1 MTESVK
7 NMEKHLFIC
16 LANSFK
22 YGGRCIAGIEIRLS
36 ADEKTFRVVTED
48 GEPKWIRPV
57 QRETSHKEIPTE
69 TARNIRILDVIELS
83 NTEACGSG
91 CQNENFYY
99 SRMRIIKSLP
109 FSQKVLRALL
119 SKRDFVLHSQGRF
132 LTHKEYCA
140 NKGSLM
146 LIEPEEPE
154 IIREEKLKDGI
165 KKIQYKTRFTYKGNE
180 YLVSVTDPRY
190 LERMEGYS
198 NVPLIGK
205 FPSGTFYYAIS
216 MTEEPV
222 EVDGQL
228 QHYKLIA
235 GIIDT
240 RSVEADAQQDARNE
254 SLPYYLAEQ
263 FAMHTNRPIFI
274 TGKAGTGKTTFLRKL
289 REQSPKNMAVV
300 APTGVAAI
308 NAGGM
313 TIHSL
318 FQLPVRTLIPTPQS
332 YRQLFA
338 EQRLTQRKRNML
350 YHLEMLVIDEIS
362 MVRADVL
369 DAIDQVLRRYKYRKD
384 QPFGGV
390 QLVMIGDLFQ
400 LSPVVTRGDDEEAM
414 RKYYEGPYFFQAKVM
429 QELQPIYVE
438 LDHVFRQQDQTFVQ
452 LLNEVRENQL
462 TTQGRALLNSRY
474 NPRFKNTDEDFHITL
489 TTHNRSADELNE
501 RELNRLPDEPHV
513 FTAEIKK
520 DFPVN
525 IYPTEEILTLKEGAR
540 VMFVRNDDQKPRR
553 FYNGKIGVITEID
566 SEKIVVRCDDGDIE
580 VTRMV
585 WENIRYKEDEKTGKI
600 DEEVLGTFTQY
611 PLRLAWAVTIHKSQG
626 LTFDK
631 VIIDAARAFA
641 AGQVYVALS
650 RCRTLE
656 GIVLSTP
663 LDYVELDNDPSVLR
677 YTDSQPSVETV
688 NQALPKARKEYEVQ
702 LFSALF
708 DFHRTLSLVDQMR
721 KVATK
726 AVSFNEETLPWMEE
740 LQPVFS
746 EWQSIAEKFRPQLTK
761 LLLHGDKA
769 MLCGRLQ
776 AACQYFLPLMEPVAQ
791 RVANH
796 PCRSKNKGDVSDFEP
811 LLSDLFLV
819 LHEKMHLMQSLLKT
833 DEPSSE
839 SLLQARNNFVAPMAD
854 LQPLMEKPQRSRKSK
869 VESRK
874 PEKPKTPKPVKSPA
888 KNEYKGSALDDMA
901 VEAMIHDMLV
911 EGKPSPFLLD
921 FIKMVKQRRNPA
933 PEPQQRFGERWMV
946 EDDLRLRELF
956 LEGTNIAQLA
966 KEFNRTQGAI
976 RARLKK
982 FGLIE

>member
-1 MTESVK
+1 
-7 NMEKHLFIC
+7 MEKHLFIC

-36 ADEKTFRVVTED
+36 ADEKTFRVVD
-48 GEPKWIRPV
+48 DQGEPRWIRPV
-57 QRETSHKEIPTE
+57 QRETTHKEIPME

-109 FSQKVLRALL
+109 FSQKVLQALL
-119 SKRDFVLHSQGRF
+119 SKRDYVLHSQGRF

-154 IIREEKLKDGI
+154 IIREEKFKDGI

-205 FPSGTFYYAIS
+205 FPTGTFYYAIS

-369 DAIDQVLRRYKYRKD
+369 DAIDTVLRRYKYRKD

-400 LSPVVTRGDDEEAM
+400 LSPVVTKGEDEETM
-414 RKYYEGPYFFQAKVM
+414 KKYYEGPYFFQAKVM
-429 QELQPIYVE
+429 KELQPIYVE
-438 LDHVFRQQDQTFVQ
+438 LDHVFRQQDQTFVS

-513 FTAEIKK
+513 FEADIKK
-520 DFPVN
+520 DFPAN
-525 IYPTEEILTLKEGAR
+525 IYPTEEILTLKVGAR

-553 FYNGKIGVITEID
+553 FYNGKIGVITDID
-566 SEKIVVRCDDGDIE
+566 DGKIFVRCDDGDIE

-585 WENIRYKEDEKTGKI
+585 WENIRYREDEKTGKI

-656 GIVLSTP
+656 GIVLSSK

-721 KVATK
+721 KVAAK
-726 AVSFNEETLPWMEE
+726 AVSFNAECLPFLEG
-740 LQPVFS
+740 LQPIFS

-761 LLLHGDKA
+761 LLLHGDKS
-769 MLCGRLQ
+769 MLRERLQ
-776 AACQYFLPLMEPVAQ
+776 AACLYFLPLLEPVAQ
-791 RVANH
+791 QVANH

-811 LLSDLFLV
+811 LLNDLFLV
-819 LHEKMHLMQSLLKT
+819 LHEKMHLMQSILKT
-833 DEPSSE
+833 EEPSSE

-854 LQPLMEKPQRSRKSK
+854 LQPLMEKPQKK
-869 VESRK
+869 TKAPKKE
-874 PEKPKTPKPVKSPA
+874 PKPKAPKPVKAPA

-933 PEPQQRFGERWMV
+933 PAPQQRFGERWMV

-956 LEGTNIAQLA
+956 LEGTPIAQLA

>member
-1 MTESVK
+1 
-7 NMEKHLFIC
+7 MEKHLFIC

-22 YGGRCIAGIEIRLS
+22 YGGRCIAGIEIQLS

-57 QRETSHKEIPTE
+57 QRGAEHEEIAEE
-69 TARNIRILDVIELS
+69 TARNIRILDVIELE
-83 NTEACGSG
+83 TTDFCGVD
-91 CQNENFYY
+91 CQSENVYFN
-99 SRMRIIKSLP
+99 RMRIIKSLP
-109 FSQKVLRALL
+109 FSQKVLQALL
-119 SKRDFVLHSQGRF
+119 SKREAVLHSDERF
-132 LTHKEYCA
+132 LTHDEYRA
-140 NKGSLM
+140 NRGSLM

-154 IIREEKLKDGI
+154 IIREEKITEDGRRVP
-165 KKIQYKTRFTYKGNE
+165 KYKARFSYKGTE
-180 YLVSVTDPRY
+180 YLLPVTDPRY

-198 NVPLIGK
+198 NVPLVGR
-205 FPSGTFYYAIS
+205 FPTGTFFFTIS
-216 MTEEPV
+216 MAAEPWN
-222 EVDGQL
+222 DK
-228 QHYKLIA
+228 HYKLLA

-263 FAMHTNRPIFI
+263 FAMHTNKPLFI

-332 YRQLFA
+332 YQQLFA

-369 DAIDQVLRRYKYRKD
+369 DAIDTVLRRYKYRKD

-400 LSPVVTRGDDEEAM
+400 LSPVVTKGEDEEAM
-414 RKYYEGPYFFQAKVM
+414 KKYYDGPYFFHAKVM
-429 QELQPIYVE
+429 KELQPIYVE
-438 LDHVFRQQDQTFVQ
+438 LDHVFRQQDQTFVN

-462 TTQGRALLNSRY
+462 TAQGRALLTARY

-489 TTHNRSADELNE
+489 TTHNRLADELNE
-501 RELNRLPDEPHV
+501 HELTKLPDKPHV
-513 FTAEIKK
+513 FEADIKK
-520 DFPVN
+520 DFPAN
-525 IYPTEEILTLKEGAR
+525 IYPTEEILTLKIGAR

-553 FYNGKIGVITEID
+553 FYNGKIGVITDID
-566 SEKIVVRCDDGDIE
+566 DGNIVVRCDDGDIE

-585 WENIRYKEDEKTGKI
+585 WENIRYREDEKTGKI

-663 LDYVELDNDPSVLR
+663 LDYVELDNDPSVLQ

-702 LFSALF
+702 LYSALF

-726 AVSFNEETLPWMEE
+726 AVSFNKETLPWLDE
-740 LQPVFS
+740 LTPIFS
-746 EWQSIAEKFRPQLTK
+746 GWQSIADKFRPQLTK
-761 LLLHGDKA
+761 LLLNGDKTL
-769 MLCGRLQ
+769 LCGRLQ
-776 AACQYFLPLMEPVAQ
+776 AACQYFLPLMKSVAQ
-791 RVANH
+791 QVADH

-819 LHEKMHLMQSLLKT
+819 LHEKIHLMQAILNT

-839 SLLQARNNFVAPMAD
+839 SLLQARNVFVAPMAE
-854 LQPLMEKPQRSRKSK
+854 LQPLMEKPQKKSK
-869 VESRK
+869 TSKKESK
-874 PEKPKTPKPVKSPA
+874 PQVPKSVKGPA

-901 VEAMIHDMLV
+901 VEAMIHDMLA

-921 FIKMVKQRRNPA
+921 FIKMIRRQKTPPA
-933 PEPQQRFGERWMV
+933 SKPMQAGERWKI

-956 LEGTNIAQLA
+956 LEGSTIPQLA
-966 KEFNRTQGAI
+966 KELNRTYGSI

-982 FGLIE
+982 LGLTE

>member
-1 MTESVK
+1 MIEPER

-57 QRETSHKEIPTE
+57 QRGTEHEEIAEE
-69 TARNIRILDVIELS
+69 TARNIHIMDVIELE
-83 NTEACGSG
+83 NTECCGDD
-91 CQNENFYY
+91 CQSENVYFG
-99 SRMRIIKSLP
+99 RMRIVKSLP
-109 FSQKVLRALL
+109 FSHKVLQALL
-119 SKRDFVLHSQGRF
+119 SKREAVLHSDERF
-132 LTHKEYCA
+132 LTHEEYRS
-140 NKGSLM
+140 NRGSLM
-146 LIEPEEPE
+146 LIEPVEPE
-154 IIREEKLKDGI
+154 IIREEKISDDG
-165 KKIQYKTRFTYKGNE
+165 KHVPKYKAHFTYKGTE
-180 YLVSVTDPRY
+180 YLLPVTDPRY

-198 NVPLIGK
+198 NVPLVGK
-205 FPSGTFYYAIS
+205 FDTGTFFFTIS
-216 MTEEPV
+216 MAAEPWN
-222 EVDGQL
+222 DK
-228 QHYKLIA
+228 HYKLLA

-240 RSVEADAQQDARNE
+240 RSVEADTQQDARNE

-318 FQLPVRTLIPTPQS
+318 FQLPVRTLIPTQQS

-369 DAIDQVLRRYKYRKD
+369 DAIDTVLRRYKYRKD

-400 LSPVVTRGDDEEAM
+400 LSPVVTKGEDEDAM
-414 RKYYEGPYFFQAKVM
+414 NKYYDGPYFFQAKVM
-429 QELQPIYVE
+429 KELQPIYVE
-438 LDHVFRQQDQTFVQ
+438 LDHVFRQQDQTFVN

-462 TTQGRALLNSRY
+462 TTQGRALLNARY

-489 TTHNRSADELNE
+489 TTHNRLADELNE
-501 RELNRLPDEPHV
+501 RELAKLPDAPHV

-520 DFPVN
+520 DFPAN

-566 SEKIVVRCDDGDIE
+566 SEKIVVRCEDGDIE
-580 VTRMV
+580 VNRMV

-600 DEEVLGTFTQY
+600 NEEVLGTFTQY

-688 NQALPKARKEYEVQ
+688 NQALPKARKEYELQ

-708 DFHRTLSLVDQMR
+708 DYHRTLSLVEQMK

-726 AVSFNEETLPWMEE
+726 AVSFNEKTLPFLEGLE
-740 LQPVFS
+740 PVFT
-746 EWQSIAEKFRPQLTK
+746 EWQTIADKFRPKLTK
-761 LLLHGDKA
+761 LLLNSDKT
-769 MLCGRLQ
+769 MLRSRVQ
-776 AACQYFLPLMEPVAQ
+776 AACQYFVPLMEPVAQ
-791 RVANH
+791 QVANH

-811 LLSDLFLV
+811 LLNDLFLV
-819 LHEKMHLMQSLLKT
+819 LHEKIHLMQSLLKT

-839 SLLQARNNFVAPMAD
+839 SILQARNNFVAPMAD
-854 LQPLMEKPQRSRKSK
+854 LQPLMEKPQKKTKAAKKEPKQKTSK
-869 VESRK
+869 PIKGS
-874 PEKPKTPKPVKSPA
+874 A

-933 PEPQQRFGERWMV
+933 PAPQQRFGERWMV
-946 EDDLRLRELF
+946 EDEKNS
-956 LEGTNIAQLA
+956 TAH
-966 KEFNRTQGAI
+966 KVP
-976 RARLKK
+976 
-982 FGLIE
+982 

>member
-1 MTESVK
+1 
-7 NMEKHLFIC
+7 MEKHLFIC

-36 ADEKTFRVVTED
+36 ADEKTFRVITEN

-57 QRETSHKEIPTE
+57 QRETTHKEIPTE

-99 SRMRIIKSLP
+99 NRMRIIKSLP
-109 FSQKVLRALL
+109 FSQKVLQALL
-119 SKRDFVLHSQGRF
+119 SKRDYVLHSQGRF

-154 IIREEKLKDGI
+154 IIREEKFKDGI
-165 KKIQYKTRFTYKGNE
+165 KKIQYKTRFLYKGNE

-205 FPSGTFYYAIS
+205 FPTGTFYYAIS
-216 MTEEPV
+216 LTEEPV

-332 YRQLFA
+332 YKQLFA
-338 EQRLTQRKRNML
+338 EQRLTQRKRNL
-350 YHLEMLVIDEIS
+350 IYHLEMLVIDEIS

-400 LSPVVTRGDDEEAM
+400 LSPVVTKGEDEDAM
-414 RKYYEGPYFFQAKVM
+414 NKYYEGPYFFQAKVM
-429 QELQPIYVE
+429 KELQPIYVE
-438 LDHVFRQQDQTFVQ
+438 LDHVFRQQDQTFVNI
-452 LLNEVRENQL
+452 LNEVRENQL
-462 TTQGRALLNSRY
+462 TTQGRALLNARY

-489 TTHNRSADELNE
+489 TTHNRLADDLNE
-501 RELNRLPDEPHV
+501 RELAKLPDAPHV

-520 DFPVN
+520 DFPAN
-525 IYPTEEILTLKEGAR
+525 IYPTEEILTLKIGAR

-553 FYNGKIGVITEID
+553 FYNGKIGVIMDID
-566 SEKIVVRCDDGDIE
+566 DGKIFVRCDDGDIE
-580 VTRMV
+580 VNRMV
-585 WENIRYKEDEKTGKI
+585 WENIRYREDEKTGKI

-721 KVATK
+721 KVAAK
-726 AVSFNEETLPWMEE
+726 AVSFNEETLPWLES
-740 LQPVFS
+740 LQPIFS

-791 RVANH
+791 QVANH

-811 LLSDLFLV
+811 LLNDLFLV
-819 LHEKMHLMQSLLKT
+819 LHEKMHLMQLILKT

-839 SLLQARNNFVAPMAD
+839 SLLQARNNYVAPMAD
-854 LQPLMEKPQRSRKSK
+854 LQPLMEKPQKK
-869 VESRK
+869 AKAPKKEL
-874 PEKPKTPKPVKSPA
+874 KPKAPKPVKGPA

-933 PEPQQRFGERWMV
+933 PSPQQRFGERWMV
-946 EDDLRLRELF
+946 EDDLRLRKLF
-956 LEGTNIAQLA
+956 LEGNTIAQLA

>member
-1 MTESVK
+1 MIEPV
-7 NMEKHLFIC
+7 NIMEKHLFIC

-36 ADEKTFRVVTED
+36 EDGKTFRVVD
-48 GEPKWIRPV
+48 DQGEPRWMRPV
-57 QRETSHKEIPTE
+57 QRETNHKEIPTE

-83 NTEACGSG
+83 NTEACGTG

-109 FSQKVLRALL
+109 FSQKVLQALL

-132 LTHKEYCA
+132 LTHMEYCA

-154 IIREEKLKDGI
+154 IIREEKIKEGI
-165 KKIQYKTRFTYKGNE
+165 KKIQYKARFLYKGNE

-205 FPSGTFYYAIS
+205 FPTGTFYFAIS
-216 MTEEPV
+216 LTEEPV
-222 EVDGQL
+222 EVDNQL

-263 FAMHTNRPIFI
+263 FAMHTNRPLFI

-318 FQLPVRTLIPTPQS
+318 FQLPVRTLIPTAQS
-332 YRQLFA
+332 YKQLFA
-338 EQRLTQRKRNML
+338 EQRLTQRKRNLL

-369 DAIDQVLRRYKYRKD
+369 DAIDTVLRRYKYRKD

-400 LSPVVTRGDDEEAM
+400 LSPVVTKGEDEDAM
-414 RKYYEGPYFFQAKVM
+414 KKYYEGPYFFQAKVM
-429 QELQPIYVE
+429 KELQPIYVE
-438 LDHVFRQQDQTFVQ
+438 LDHVFRQQDQTFVN

-462 TTQGRALLNSRY
+462 TKQGRTLLNARY

-489 TTHNRSADELNE
+489 TTHNRLADELNE

-513 FTAEIKK
+513 FEADIKK
-520 DFPVN
+520 DFPPN
-525 IYPTEEILTLKEGAR
+525 IYPTEEILTLKIGAR

-553 FYNGKIGVITEID
+553 FYNGKIGVITDID
-566 SEKIVVRCDDGDIE
+566 DGKIFVRCDNGDIE
-580 VTRMV
+580 VNRMV
-585 WENIRYKEDEKTGKI
+585 WDNIRYREDEKTGKI
-600 DEEVLGTFTQY
+600 EEEVLGSFVQY

-721 KVATK
+721 KVAAK
-726 AVSFNEETLPWMEE
+726 AVSFNEETLPWLEE
-740 LQPVFS
+740 LQPIFS
-746 EWQSIAEKFRPQLTK
+746 DWQSVAEKFRPQLTK
-761 LLLHGDKA
+761 LLLHGDKT
-769 MLCGRLQ
+769 MLRGRLQ

-791 RVANH
+791 QVANH
-796 PCRSKNKGDVSDFEP
+796 PCRSKNKADVSDFEP
-811 LLSDLFLV
+811 LLNDLFLV
-819 LHEKMHLMQSLLKT
+819 LHEKVHLMQSLLKT
-833 DEPSSE
+833 EEPSSE

-854 LQPLMEKPQRSRKSK
+854 LQPLMEKPQKK
-869 VESRK
+869 TKAPKKE
-874 PEKPKTPKPVKSPA
+874 PKPKTQKPVKGPA
-888 KNEYKGSALDDMA
+888 KNEYKGSVLDDMA
-901 VEAMIHDMLV
+901 VEALIHDMLQ
-911 EGKPSPFLLD
+911 EGKPSPYLLD
-921 FIKMVKQRRNPA
+921 FIKMIRQQKNPSPA
-933 PEPQQRFGERWMV
+933 PQQAGERWKI

-956 LEGTNIAQLA
+956 IEGTAIAQLA
-966 KEFNRTQGAI
+966 KEFNRTYGAI

-982 FGLIE
+982 LGLIE

>member
-1 MTESVK
+1 MIEPV
-7 NMEKHLFIC
+7 NIMEKHLFIC

-36 ADEKTFRVVTED
+36 EDGKTFRVVD
-48 GEPKWIRPV
+48 DQGEPRWMRPV
-57 QRETSHKEIPTE
+57 QRETNHKEIPTE

-83 NTEACGSG
+83 NTEACGTG

-109 FSQKVLRALL
+109 FSQKVLQALL

-154 IIREEKLKDGI
+154 IIREEKIKEGI
-165 KKIQYKTRFTYKGNE
+165 KKIQYKARFLYKGNE
-180 YLVSVTDPRY
+180 YLISVTDPRY

-205 FPSGTFYYAIS
+205 FPTGTFYFAIS
-216 MTEEPV
+216 LTEEPI
-222 EVDGQL
+222 EVDNQL

-263 FAMHTNRPIFI
+263 FAMHTNRPLFI

-318 FQLPVRTLIPTPQS
+318 FQLPVRTLIPTAQS
-332 YRQLFA
+332 YKQLFA
-338 EQRLTQRKRNML
+338 EQRLTQRKRNLL

-369 DAIDQVLRRYKYRKD
+369 DAIDTVLRRYKYRKD

-400 LSPVVTRGDDEEAM
+400 LSPVVTKGEDEDAM
-414 RKYYEGPYFFQAKVM
+414 KKYYEGPYFFQAKVM
-429 QELQPIYVE
+429 KELQPIYVE
-438 LDHVFRQQDQTFVQ
+438 LDHVFRQQDQTFVN

-462 TTQGRALLNSRY
+462 TKQGRTLLNARY
-474 NPRFKNTDEDFHITL
+474 NPRFKNTDENFHITL
-489 TTHNRSADELNE
+489 TTHNRLADELNE
-501 RELNRLPDEPHV
+501 RELKRLPDEPHV
-513 FTAEIKK
+513 FEADIKK
-520 DFPVN
+520 DFPPN
-525 IYPTEEILTLKEGAR
+525 IYPTEEILTLKIGAR

-553 FYNGKIGVITEID
+553 FYNGKIGVITDID
-566 SEKIVVRCDDGDIE
+566 DGKIFVRCDDGDIE
-580 VTRMV
+580 VNRMV
-585 WENIRYKEDEKTGKI
+585 WDNIRYREDEKTGKI
-600 DEEVLGTFTQY
+600 EEEVLGSFVQY

-631 VIIDAARAFA
+631 VIINAARAFA

-721 KVATK
+721 KVAAK
-726 AVSFNEETLPWMEE
+726 AVSFNEETLPWLEE
-740 LQPVFS
+740 LQPIFS
-746 EWQSIAEKFRPQLTK
+746 DWQSVAEKFRPQLTK
-761 LLLHGDKA
+761 LLLHGDKT
-769 MLCGRLQ
+769 MLHGRLQ

-791 RVANH
+791 QVANH
-796 PCRSKNKGDVSDFEP
+796 PCRSKNKADVSDFEP
-811 LLSDLFLV
+811 LLNDLFLV
-819 LHEKMHLMQSLLKT
+819 LHEKGHLMQSLLKT
-833 DEPSSE
+833 EEPSSE

-854 LQPLMEKPQRSRKSK
+854 LQPLMEKPQKKTKAPKKEPKS
-869 VESRK
+869 
-874 PEKPKTPKPVKSPA
+874 KTPKPIKGPA
-888 KNEYKGSALDDMA
+888 KNEYKDSALDDIA
-901 VEAMIHDMLV
+901 VEALIHDMLQ
-911 EGKPSPFLLD
+911 EGKPSPYLLD
-921 FIKMVKQRRNPA
+921 FIKIIRQQKNPSPA
-933 PEPQQRFGERWMV
+933 PQQAGERWKI

-956 LEGTNIAQLA
+956 IEGTTIAQLA
-966 KEFNRTQGAI
+966 KEFNRTYGAI

-982 FGLIE
+982 LGLIE

>member
-1 MTESVK
+1 MIEPVE

-22 YGGRCIAGIEIRLS
+22 YGGRCIAGIEIRLN
-36 ADEKTFRVVTED
+36 ADGKTFRVVD
-48 GEPKWIRPV
+48 DQGEPRWIRPV
-57 QRETSHKEIPTE
+57 QRETNHKEIPTE

-83 NTEACGSG
+83 NTEACGTG

-109 FSQKVLRALL
+109 FSQKVLQALL

-154 IIREEKLKDGI
+154 IIREEKIKEGI
-165 KKIQYKTRFTYKGNE
+165 KKIQYKARFLYKGNE

-205 FPSGTFYYAIS
+205 FPTGTFYFAIS
-216 MTEEPV
+216 LTEEPV
-222 EVDGQL
+222 EVDNQL

-263 FAMHTNRPIFI
+263 FAMHTNRPLFI

-332 YRQLFA
+332 YKQLFA
-338 EQRLTQRKRNML
+338 EQRLTQRKRNLL

-369 DAIDQVLRRYKYRKD
+369 DAIDTVLRRYKYRKD
-384 QPFGGV
+384 LPFGGV

-400 LSPVVTRGDDEEAM
+400 LSPVVTKGEDEDAM
-414 RKYYEGPYFFQAKVM
+414 NKYYEGPYFFQAKVM
-429 QELQPIYVE
+429 KELQPIYVE
-438 LDHVFRQQDQTFVQ
+438 LDHVFRQQDQTFVN

-462 TTQGRALLNSRY
+462 TTQGRALLNARY

-489 TTHNRSADELNE
+489 TTHNRLADELNE

-513 FTAEIKK
+513 FEADIKK
-520 DFPVN
+520 DFPPN
-525 IYPTEEILTLKEGAR
+525 IYPTEEILTLKIGAR

-553 FYNGKIGVITEID
+553 FYNGKIGVITDID
-566 SEKIVVRCDDGDIE
+566 DGKIFVRCDDGDIE
-580 VTRMV
+580 VNRMV
-585 WENIRYKEDEKTGKI
+585 WENIRYREDEKTGKI
-600 DEEVLGTFTQY
+600 DEEILGTFTQY

-677 YTDSQPSVETV
+677 YTDSQPSVETI

-721 KVATK
+721 KVAAQ
-726 AVSFNEETLPWMEE
+726 AVSFNEETLPWLDD

-761 LLLHGDKA
+761 LLLHGDKTV
-769 MLCGRLQ
+769 LRGRLQ
-776 AACQYFLPLMEPVAQ
+776 AACQYFLPLMEPVTQ
-791 RVANH
+791 QVANH

-811 LLSDLFLV
+811 LLNDLFLV
-819 LHEKMHLMQSLLKT
+819 LHEKIHLMQSILKT
-833 DEPSSE
+833 DDPSSE

-854 LQPLMEKPQRSRKSK
+854 LQPLMEKPQKKTKAPKKEPKS
-869 VESRK
+869 
-874 PEKPKTPKPVKSPA
+874 KTPKPIKGPA

-901 VEAMIHDMLV
+901 VEALIHDMLQ
-911 EGKPSPFLLD
+911 EGKPSPYLLD
-921 FIKMVKQRRNPA
+921 FIKMIRGKKNTPTSM
-933 PEPQQRFGERWMV
+933 PQQAGERWSI

-956 LEGTNIAQLA
+956 IEGTAIAQLA
-966 KEFNRTQGAI
+966 KEFNRTYGAI

-982 FGLIE
+982 LGLIE

>member
-1 MTESVK
+1 MIEPV
-7 NMEKHLFIC
+7 NIMEKHLFIC

-36 ADEKTFRVVTED
+36 EDGKTFRVVD
-48 GEPKWIRPV
+48 DQGEPRWMRPV
-57 QRETSHKEIPTE
+57 QRETNHKEIPTE

-83 NTEACGSG
+83 NTEACGTG

-109 FSQKVLRALL
+109 FSQKVLQALL

-132 LTHKEYCA
+132 LTHMEYCA

-154 IIREEKLKDGI
+154 IIREEKIKEGI
-165 KKIQYKTRFTYKGNE
+165 KKIQYKARFLYKGNE

-205 FPSGTFYYAIS
+205 FPTGTFYFAIS
-216 MTEEPV
+216 LTEEPV
-222 EVDGQL
+222 EVDNQL

-263 FAMHTNRPIFI
+263 FAMHTNRPLFI

-318 FQLPVRTLIPTPQS
+318 FQLPVRTLIPTAQS
-332 YRQLFA
+332 YKQLFA
-338 EQRLTQRKRNML
+338 EQRLTQRKRNLL

-369 DAIDQVLRRYKYRKD
+369 DAIDTMLRRYKYRKD

-400 LSPVVTRGDDEEAM
+400 LSPVVTKGEDEDAM
-414 RKYYEGPYFFQAKVM
+414 KKYYEGPYFFQAKVM
-429 QELQPIYVE
+429 KELQPIYVE
-438 LDHVFRQQDQTFVQ
+438 LDHVFRQQDQTFVN

-462 TTQGRALLNSRY
+462 TKQGRTLLNARY

-489 TTHNRSADELNE
+489 TTHNRLADELNE
-501 RELNRLPDEPHV
+501 REMNRLPDEPHV
-513 FTAEIKK
+513 FEADIKK
-520 DFPVN
+520 DFPPN
-525 IYPTEEILTLKEGAR
+525 IYPTEEILTLKIGAR

-553 FYNGKIGVITEID
+553 FYNGKIGVITDID
-566 SEKIVVRCDDGDIE
+566 DGKIFVRCDNGDIE
-580 VTRMV
+580 VNRMV
-585 WENIRYKEDEKTGKI
+585 WDNIRYREDEKTGKI
-600 DEEVLGTFTQY
+600 EEEVLGSFVQY

-721 KVATK
+721 KVAAK
-726 AVSFNEETLPWMEE
+726 AVSFNEETLPWLEE
-740 LQPVFS
+740 LQPIFS
-746 EWQSIAEKFRPQLTK
+746 DWQSVAEKFRPQLTK
-761 LLLHGDKA
+761 LLLHGEKT
-769 MLCGRLQ
+769 MLRGRLQ

-791 RVANH
+791 QVANH
-796 PCRSKNKGDVSDFEP
+796 PCRSKNKADVSDFEP
-811 LLSDLFLV
+811 LLNDLFLV
-819 LHEKMHLMQSLLKT
+819 LHEKVHLMQSLLKT
-833 DEPSSE
+833 EEPSSE

-854 LQPLMEKPQRSRKSK
+854 LQPLMEKPQKKTKAPKKEPKS
-869 VESRK
+869 
-874 PEKPKTPKPVKSPA
+874 KTPKPIKGPA
-888 KNEYKGSALDDMA
+888 KNEYKGSVLDDMA
-901 VEAMIHDMLV
+901 VEALIHDMLQ
-911 EGKPSPFLLD
+911 EGKPSPYLLD
-921 FIKMVKQRRNPA
+921 FIKMIRQQKNPSPA
-933 PEPQQRFGERWMV
+933 PQQAGERWKI

-956 LEGTNIAQLA
+956 IEGTAIAQLA
-966 KEFNRTQGAI
+966 KEFNRTYGAI

-982 FGLIE
+982 LGLIE

>member
-1 MTESVK
+1 
-7 NMEKHLFIC
+7 MEKHLFIC

-22 YGGRCIAGIEIRLS
+22 YGGRCIAGIEIRLA
-36 ADEKTFRVVTED
+36 ADEKSFRVID
-48 GEPKWIRPV
+48 DQGEPRWIRPV
-57 QRETSHKEIPTE
+57 QRETTHKEIPTE

-99 SRMRIIKSLP
+99 NRMRIIKSLP
-109 FSQKVLRALL
+109 FSQKVLQALL

-132 LTHKEYCA
+132 LTHREYCT

-154 IIREEKLKDGI
+154 IIREEKFKDGI

-180 YLVSVTDPRY
+180 YLISVTDPRY

-198 NVPLIGK
+198 NVPLIGQ
-205 FPSGTFYYAIS
+205 FPTGTFYYAIS
-216 MTEEPV
+216 LTEEPV
-222 EVDGQL
+222 EVDDQL
-228 QHYKLIA
+228 QHYKLVA

-240 RSVEADAQQDARNE
+240 RSVEADSQQDARNE

-263 FAMHTNRPIFI
+263 FAMHTNRPLFI

-332 YRQLFA
+332 YKQLFT

-362 MVRADVL
+362 MVRSDVL

-384 QPFGGV
+384 KPFGGV

-400 LSPVVTRGDDEEAM
+400 LSPVVTKGDDEEAM
-414 RKYYEGPYFFQAKVM
+414 KKYYDGPYFFQAKVM
-429 QELQPIYVE
+429 KELQPIYVE
-438 LDHVFRQQDQTFVQ
+438 LDHVFRQQDEVFVK

-462 TTQGRALLNSRY
+462 TTQGRRLLNARY

-501 RELNRLPDEPHV
+501 RELNRLSGEEHV
-513 FTAEIKK
+513 FHADIKK
-520 DFPVN
+520 DFPEN
-525 IYPTEEILTLKEGAR
+525 IYPTEETLTLKVGAR

-553 FYNGKIGVITEID
+553 FYNGKIGVITDID
-566 SEKIVVRCDDGDIE
+566 DGKIYVRCDDGDIE
-580 VTRMV
+580 VTRMI
-585 WENIRYKEDEKTGKI
+585 WENIRYREDEKTGKI
-600 DEEVLGTFTQY
+600 EEEVLGTFTQY

-677 YTDSQPSVETV
+677 YTSDQPSMEAV
-688 NQALPKARKEYEVQ
+688 NQALPQARKEYELQ

-708 DFHRTLSLVDQMR
+708 DFHRMISLVDQMR
-721 KVATK
+721 KIVVEK
-726 AVSFNEETLPWMEE
+726 VSFNSDSLLFVENLRPKFT
-740 LQPVFS
+740 
-746 EWQSIAEKFRPQLTK
+746 EWQIVADKFRPQLTK
-761 LLLHGDKA
+761 LLLSGNKE
-769 MLCGRLQ
+769 LLKQRLD
-776 AACQYFLPLMEPVAQ
+776 AAIAYFLPLMTPIAQ
-791 RVANH
+791 EVANH
-796 PCRSKNKGDVSDFEP
+796 PCRSKNKADVNDFEP
-811 LLSDLFLV
+811 LLNDLFLG
-819 LHEKMHLMQSLLKT
+819 LHEKMHLMKSLSET
-833 DEPSSE
+833 EVPSSE
-839 SLLQARNNFVAPMAD
+839 ALLQARNTFVAPMSE
-854 LQPLMEKPQRSRKSK
+854 LIPLMEKPTKK
-869 VESRK
+869 T
-874 PEKPKTPKPVKSPA
+874 KTPKESKVPKSSAPKRPTKGPA
-888 KNEYKGSALDDMA
+888 KNEIRPDAVDDMA
-901 VEAMIHDMLV
+901 VEAMIHDMLE

-921 FIKMVKQRRNPA
+921 FINMIRKKRNPA
-933 PEPQQRFGERWMV
+933 PTPETSQAGQPWKV

-956 LEGTNIAQLA
+956 LEGTTVAQLA
-966 KEFNRTQGAI
+966 QEFNRTQGSI
-976 RARLKK
+976 KARLKK
-982 FGLIE
+982 LGLTE

>member
-1 MTESVK
+1 M
-7 NMEKHLFIC
+7 N
-16 LANSFK
+16 
-22 YGGRCIAGIEIRLS
+22 
-36 ADEKTFRVVTED
+36 
-48 GEPKWIRPV
+48 
-57 QRETSHKEIPTE
+57 ET
-69 TARNIRILDVIELS
+69 
-83 NTEACGSG
+83 
-91 CQNENFYY
+91 Q
-99 SRMRIIKSLP
+99 
-109 FSQKVLRALL
+109 
-119 SKRDFVLHSQGRF
+119 
-132 LTHKEYCA
+132 
-140 NKGSLM
+140 
-146 LIEPEEPE
+146 
-154 IIREEKLKDGI
+154 
-165 KKIQYKTRFTYKGNE
+165 QY
-180 YLVSVTDPRY
+180 
-190 LERMEGYS
+190 
-198 NVPLIGK
+198 I
-205 FPSGTFYYAIS
+205 
-216 MTEEPV
+216 
-222 EVDGQL
+222 
-228 QHYKLIA
+228 
-235 GIIDT
+235 
-240 RSVEADAQQDARNE
+240 DARKQ

-369 DAIDQVLRRYKYRKD
+369 DAIDTVLRRYKYRKD

-400 LSPVVTRGDDEEAM
+400 LSPVVTKGEDEDAM
-414 RKYYEGPYFFQAKVM
+414 NKYYEGPFFFQAKVM
-429 QELQPIYVE
+429 KELQPIYVE

-462 TTQGRALLNSRY
+462 TAQGRALLNARY
-474 NPRFKNTDEDFHITL
+474 NPRFQNTDEDFHITL
-489 TTHNRSADELNE
+489 TTHNRLADELNE
-501 RELNRLPDEPHV
+501 RELAKLPDMPHV

-525 IYPTEEILTLKEGAR
+525 IYPTEEILTLKVGAR

-566 SEKIVVRCDDGDIE
+566 SDKIVVRCEDGDIE

-585 WENIRYKEDEKTGKI
+585 WENIRYREDEKTGKI
-600 DEEVLGTFTQY
+600 DEEILGTFTQY

-663 LDYVELDNDPSVLR
+663 LDYVELDNDSSVLR
-677 YTDSQPSVETV
+677 YTDSQPSVETIQ
-688 NQALPKARKEYEVQ
+688 QALPTARKEYEIQ

-708 DFHRTLSLVDQMR
+708 DYHRTLSLVDQMR
-721 KVATK
+721 KVAAK
-726 AVSFNEETLPWMEE
+726 AVSFNEETLPWLDD

-746 EWQSIAEKFRPQLTK
+746 EWQTIAEKFRPQLTK

-769 MLCGRLQ
+769 VLRGRLQ

-811 LLSDLFLV
+811 LLNDLFLV
-819 LHEKMHLMQSLLKT
+819 LHEKMHLMQSILKA

-854 LQPLMEKPQRSRKSK
+854 LQPLMEKPKKGTKKHPPSNSPTRGETGRK
-869 VESRK
+869 V
-874 PEKPKTPKPVKSPA
+874 A
-888 KNEYKGSALDDMA
+888 KNEYKGSDLDNMA
-901 VEAMIHDMLV
+901 VEAMIHDML
-911 EGKPSPFLLD
+911 EDGKPSPFLLD
-921 FIKMVKQRRNPA
+921 FIKMMRQKRAQEV
-933 PEPQQRFGERWMV
+933 PETSQAGARWMV

-956 LEGTNIAQLA
+956 LEGTTIAQLA
-966 KEFNRTQGAI
+966 KEFNRTQDAI

>member
-1 MTESVK
+1 
-7 NMEKHLFIC
+7 MEKHLFIC

-36 ADEKTFRVVTED
+36 ADEKTFRVVD
-48 GEPKWIRPV
+48 DQGEPRWIRPV
-57 QRETSHKEIPTE
+57 QRETTHKEIPTE

-83 NTEACGSG
+83 NAEACGAG

-99 SRMRIIKSLP
+99 SRMRIIKRLP
-109 FSQKVLRALL
+109 FSQKVLQALL

-205 FPSGTFYYAIS
+205 FPTGTFYYAIS

-332 YRQLFA
+332 YKQLFA

-400 LSPVVTRGDDEEAM
+400 LSPVVTKGEDEDAM
-414 RKYYEGPYFFQAKVM
+414 NKYYEGPYFFQAKVM
-429 QELQPIYVE
+429 KELQPIYVE
-438 LDHVFRQQDQTFVQ
+438 LDHVFRQQDQTFVD

-489 TTHNRSADELNE
+489 TTHNRLADELNE

-513 FTAEIKK
+513 FEADIKK
-520 DFPVN
+520 DFPAN
-525 IYPTEEILTLKEGAR
+525 IYPTEEILTLKIGAR

-553 FYNGKIGVITEID
+553 FYNGKIGVITDID
-566 SEKIVVRCDDGDIE
+566 DGKIVVRCEEGDIE

-585 WENIRYKEDEKTGKI
+585 WENIRYREDEKTGKI

-656 GIVLSTP
+656 GIVLSSK

-688 NQALPKARKEYEVQ
+688 NQALPTARKEYEIQ

-721 KVATK
+721 KVAAK
-726 AVSFNEETLPWMEE
+726 AVSFNEETLPWLDS

-761 LLLHGDKA
+761 LLLNSDKT
-769 MLCGRLQ
+769 LLRSRVQ

-791 RVANH
+791 QVANH

-811 LLSDLFLV
+811 LLNDLFLV

-833 DEPSSE
+833 DGPSSE
-839 SLLQARNNFVAPMAD
+839 SLLQARNNFVAPLAD
-854 LQPLMEKPQRSRKSK
+854 LQPLMEKPQKK
-869 VESRK
+869 TKAAKKE
-874 PEKPKTPKPVKSPA
+874 PKPKTPKPVKGPA
-888 KNEYKGSALDDMA
+888 KNEYKGSVLDDMA

-911 EGKPSPFLLD
+911 EGKPSTFLLD

-933 PEPQQRFGERWMV
+933 PAPQQRFGERWMV

-956 LEGTNIAQLA
+956 LEGTTIAQLA

>member
-1 MTESVK
+1 M
-7 NMEKHLFIC
+7 
-16 LANSFK
+16 
-22 YGGRCIAGIEIRLS
+22 
-36 ADEKTFRVVTED
+36 
-48 GEPKWIRPV
+48 
-57 QRETSHKEIPTE
+57 
-69 TARNIRILDVIELS
+69 
-83 NTEACGSG
+83 
-91 CQNENFYY
+91 NEMNPH
-99 SRMRIIKSLP
+99 I
-109 FSQKVLRALL
+109 
-119 SKRDFVLHSQGRF
+119 
-132 LTHKEYCA
+132 
-140 NKGSLM
+140 
-146 LIEPEEPE
+146 
-154 IIREEKLKDGI
+154 
-165 KKIQYKTRFTYKGNE
+165 
-180 YLVSVTDPRY
+180 
-190 LERMEGYS
+190 
-198 NVPLIGK
+198 
-205 FPSGTFYYAIS
+205 
-216 MTEEPV
+216 
-222 EVDGQL
+222 
-228 QHYKLIA
+228 
-235 GIIDT
+235 
-240 RSVEADAQQDARNE
+240 DARKQ

-332 YRQLFA
+332 YKQLFA

-369 DAIDQVLRRYKYRKD
+369 DAIDTVLRRYKYRKD

-400 LSPVVTRGDDEEAM
+400 LSPVVTKGEDEDAM
-414 RKYYEGPYFFQAKVM
+414 NKYYEGTYFFQAKVM
-429 QELQPIYVE
+429 KELQPIYVE
-438 LDHVFRQQDQTFVQ
+438 LDHVFRQQDQTFVN

-513 FTAEIKK
+513 FEADIKK
-520 DFPVN
+520 DFPAN
-525 IYPTEEILTLKEGAR
+525 IYPTEEILTLKIGAR

-553 FYNGKIGVITEID
+553 FYNGKIGVITDID
-566 SEKIVVRCDDGDIE
+566 DGKIFVRCDDGDIE
-580 VTRMV
+580 VNRMV

-600 DEEVLGTFTQY
+600 DEEVLGTFVQY

-650 RCRTLE
+650 RCRTIE

-688 NQALPKARKEYEVQ
+688 NQELPKARKEYEVQ

-721 KVATK
+721 KVAAK
-726 AVSFNEETLPWMEE
+726 AVSFNEETLPWLDD

-746 EWQSIAEKFRPQLTK
+746 DWQTIAEKFRPQLTK
-761 LLLHGDKA
+761 LLLHGDKTV
-769 MLCGRLQ
+769 LRGRLQ

-811 LLSDLFLV
+811 LLNDLFLV
-819 LHEKMHLMQSLLKT
+819 LHEKMHLMQSILKT

-854 LQPLMEKPQRSRKSK
+854 LQPLMEKPKKGTKGRSTKDK
-869 VESRK
+869 GV
-874 PEKPKTPKPVKSPA
+874 KTIKPVKAPT

-946 EDDLRLRELF
+946 EDDLRLRERF
-956 LEGTNIAQLA
+956 LEGTTIAQLA

-976 RARLKK
+976 KARLKK

>member
-1 MTESVK
+1 MIEPVR

-36 ADEKTFRVVTED
+36 ADEKTFRVVDDE
-48 GEPKWIRPV
+48 GEPRWIRPV
-57 QRETSHKEIPTE
+57 QRETTHKEIPTE
-69 TARNIRILDVIELS
+69 TARNIRILDVIELT
-83 NTEACGSG
+83 NAEACGSG

-99 SRMRIIKSLP
+99 NRMRIIKSLP
-109 FSQKVLRALL
+109 FSQKVLQALL

-140 NKGSLM
+140 NQGSLM

-154 IIREEKLKDGI
+154 IIREEKFKDGI

-180 YLVSVTDPRY
+180 YLISVTDPRY

-205 FPSGTFYYAIS
+205 FPTGTFYYAIS

-332 YRQLFA
+332 YKQLFA

-369 DAIDQVLRRYKYRKD
+369 DAIDTVLRRYKYRKD

-400 LSPVVTRGDDEEAM
+400 LSPVVTKGEDEEAM
-414 RKYYEGPYFFQAKVM
+414 KKYYEGPYFFQAKVM

-438 LDHVFRQQDQTFVQ
+438 LDHVFRQQDQTFVN

-489 TTHNRSADELNE
+489 TTHNRLADELNE
-501 RELNRLPDEPHV
+501 RELAKLPDEPHV
-513 FTAEIKK
+513 FEADIKK
-520 DFPVN
+520 DFPAN
-525 IYPTEEILTLKEGAR
+525 IYPTEEVLTLKIGAR

-553 FYNGKIGVITEID
+553 FYNGKIGVITDID
-566 SEKIVVRCDDGDIE
+566 DGKIFVRCEDGDIE

-677 YTDSQPSVETV
+677 YTDSQPSVETIQ
-688 NQALPKARKEYEVQ
+688 QALPTARKEYEIQ

-721 KVATK
+721 KVAAK

-791 RVANH
+791 QVANH

-811 LLSDLFLV
+811 LLNDLFLV
-819 LHEKMHLMQSLLKT
+819 LHEKMHLMQSILKT

-854 LQPLMEKPQRSRKSK
+854 LQPLMEKPQKK
-869 VESRK
+869 TKAPKKE
-874 PEKPKTPKPVKSPA
+874 PKPKAPKPVKAPA

-946 EDDLRLRELF
+946 EDDLRLRERF
-956 LEGTNIAQLA
+956 LEGTTIAQLA

>member
-1 MTESVK
+1 
-7 NMEKHLFIC
+7 MEKHLFIC

-36 ADEKTFRVVTED
+36 EDGKTFRVVD
-48 GEPKWIRPV
+48 DQGEPRWMRPV
-57 QRETSHKEIPTE
+57 QRETNHKEIPTE

-83 NTEACGSG
+83 NTEACGTG

-109 FSQKVLRALL
+109 FSQKVLQALL

-132 LTHKEYCA
+132 LTHMEYCA

-154 IIREEKLKDGI
+154 IIREEKIKEGI
-165 KKIQYKTRFTYKGNE
+165 KKIQYKARFLYKGNE

-205 FPSGTFYYAIS
+205 FPTGTFYFAIS
-216 MTEEPV
+216 LTEEPV
-222 EVDGQL
+222 EVDNQL

-263 FAMHTNRPIFI
+263 FAMHTNRPLFI

-318 FQLPVRTLIPTPQS
+318 FQLPVRTLIPTAQS
-332 YRQLFA
+332 YKQLFA
-338 EQRLTQRKRNML
+338 EQRLTQRKRNLL

-369 DAIDQVLRRYKYRKD
+369 DAIDTMLRRYKYRKD

-400 LSPVVTRGDDEEAM
+400 LSPVVTKGEDEDAM
-414 RKYYEGPYFFQAKVM
+414 KKYYEGPYFFQAKVM
-429 QELQPIYVE
+429 KELQPIYVE
-438 LDHVFRQQDQTFVQ
+438 LDHVFRQQDQTFVN

-462 TTQGRALLNSRY
+462 TKQGRTLLNARY

-489 TTHNRSADELNE
+489 TTHNRLADELNE
-501 RELNRLPDEPHV
+501 REMNRLPDEPHV
-513 FTAEIKK
+513 FEADIKK
-520 DFPVN
+520 DFPPN
-525 IYPTEEILTLKEGAR
+525 IYPTEEILTLKIGAR

-553 FYNGKIGVITEID
+553 FYNGKIGVITDID
-566 SEKIVVRCDDGDIE
+566 DGKIFVRCDNGDIE
-580 VTRMV
+580 VNRMV
-585 WENIRYKEDEKTGKI
+585 WDNIRYREDEKTGKI
-600 DEEVLGTFTQY
+600 EEEVLGSFVQY

-721 KVATK
+721 KVAAK
-726 AVSFNEETLPWMEE
+726 AVSFNEKTLPWLEE
-740 LQPVFS
+740 LQPIFS
-746 EWQSIAEKFRPQLTK
+746 DWQSVAEKFRPQLTK
-761 LLLHGDKA
+761 LLLHGEKT
-769 MLCGRLQ
+769 MLRGRLQ

-791 RVANH
+791 QVANH
-796 PCRSKNKGDVSDFEP
+796 PCRSKNKADVSDFEP
-811 LLSDLFLV
+811 LLNDLFLV
-819 LHEKMHLMQSLLKT
+819 LHEKVHLMQSLLKT
-833 DEPSSE
+833 EEPSSE

-854 LQPLMEKPQRSRKSK
+854 LQPLMEKPQKK
-869 VESRK
+869 TKAPKKE
-874 PEKPKTPKPVKSPA
+874 PKPKTQKPVKGPA
-888 KNEYKGSALDDMA
+888 KNEYKGSVLDDMA
-901 VEAMIHDMLV
+901 VEALIHDMLQ
-911 EGKPSPFLLD
+911 EGKPSPYLLD
-921 FIKMVKQRRNPA
+921 FIKMIRQQKNPSPA
-933 PEPQQRFGERWMV
+933 PQQAGERWKI

-956 LEGTNIAQLA
+956 IEGTAIAQLA
-966 KEFNRTQGAI
+966 KEFNRTYGAI

-982 FGLIE
+982 LGLIE

>member
-1 MTESVK
+1 M
-7 NMEKHLFIC
+7 
-16 LANSFK
+16 
-22 YGGRCIAGIEIRLS
+22 
-36 ADEKTFRVVTED
+36 DET
-48 GEPKWIRPV
+48 
-57 QRETSHKEIPTE
+57 Q
-69 TARNIRILDVIELS
+69 
-83 NTEACGSG
+83 
-91 CQNENFYY
+91 
-99 SRMRIIKSLP
+99 
-109 FSQKVLRALL
+109 
-119 SKRDFVLHSQGRF
+119 
-132 LTHKEYCA
+132 
-140 NKGSLM
+140 
-146 LIEPEEPE
+146 
-154 IIREEKLKDGI
+154 
-165 KKIQYKTRFTYKGNE
+165 QY
-180 YLVSVTDPRY
+180 
-190 LERMEGYS
+190 
-198 NVPLIGK
+198 I
-205 FPSGTFYYAIS
+205 
-216 MTEEPV
+216 
-222 EVDGQL
+222 
-228 QHYKLIA
+228 
-235 GIIDT
+235 
-240 RSVEADAQQDARNE
+240 DARKQ

-289 REQSPKNMAVV
+289 REQTPKNMAVV

-313 TIHSL
+313 TIHSF
-318 FQLPVRTLIPTPQS
+318 FQLPVRTLVPTPQS
-332 YRQLFA
+332 YKQLFA
-338 EQRLTQRKRNML
+338 EQRLTQRKRNL
-350 YHLEMLVIDEIS
+350 IYHLEMLVIDEIS

-369 DAIDQVLRRYKYRKD
+369 DAIDTVLRRYKYRKD

-400 LSPVVTRGDDEEAM
+400 LSPVVTKGEDEDAM
-414 RKYYEGPYFFQAKVM
+414 NKYYEGPYFFQAKVM

-438 LDHVFRQQDQTFVQ
+438 LDHVFRQQDQTFVN

-474 NPRFKNTDEDFHITL
+474 NPQFKNTDEDFHITL
-489 TTHNRSADELNE
+489 TTHNRLADELNE

-525 IYPTEEILTLKEGAR
+525 IYPTEETLYLKTGAR

-566 SEKIVVRCDDGDIE
+566 SEKIIVRCEDGDIE

-585 WENIRYKEDEKTGKI
+585 WENIRYREDEKTGKI

-656 GIVLSTP
+656 GIVLSSP

-677 YTDSQPSVETV
+677 YTDSQPPVETIQ
-688 NQALPKARKEYEVQ
+688 QALPTARKEYEIQ

-721 KVATK
+721 KMAASK
-726 AVSFNEETLPWMEE
+726 VSFNEESLPFLDA
-740 LQPVFS
+740 LQPVLS
-746 EWQSIAEKFRPQLTK
+746 NWQTIADKFRPQLTK
-761 LLLHGDKA
+761 LLISVDKSMLSERLH
-769 MLCGRLQ
+769 
-776 AACQYFLPLMEPVAQ
+776 AACGYFVPLMQPIAQ
-791 RVANH
+791 NIADH
-796 PCRSKNKGDVSDFEP
+796 PCRCKNKADAKDFEP

-819 LHEKMHLMQSLLKT
+819 LHEKMHLMRALLKT
-833 DEPSSE
+833 DAPSSE
-839 SLLQARNNFVAPMAD
+839 SLLQARNTFIAPMED
-854 LQPLMEKPQRSRKSK
+854 LQPLAGNKKGQKTK

-874 PEKPKTPKPVKSPA
+874 PDSSTTPKPKKGPA
-888 KNEYKGSALDDMA
+888 KNEIRPGAIDDMA
-901 VEAMIHDMLV
+901 VEAMIHDMME

-921 FIKMVKQRRNPA
+921 FIKMMRQKRVQEK
-933 PEPQQRFGERWMV
+933 PETSQAGARWMV

-956 LEGTNIAQLA
+956 LEGTPIAQLA
-966 KEFNRTQGAI
+966 KEFNRTYGAI
-976 RARLKK
+976 KAILMKL
-982 FGLIE
+982 GLIE